1 MIGKAQVHDE
11 EKCLQWR
18 SMETGPL
25 EFAPKLYYYLFHNSY
40 AHHEWGWEWRGF
52 HSKLGLHL
60 KENKSDAKPLIP
72 KRTLGATTDLWT
84 EESTDSQEKDFKH
97 QLEQETLAAADRRV
111 DGAYLLFKDDFDNM
125 QDKISAGLTY
135 CLANSKG
142 DANVISLVNSLS
154 NQNRFI
160 TEQVVVC
167 CTTEDATQ
175 HNPQICRRTEPHAHN
190 GSEDGSCSSN
200 IQELYHKDAPSGQH
214 NVIDTIG
221 LANGWG
227 LAVVWTKYTFHHPT
241 VNHIAHYQGQQTN
254 QKR

>member
-1 MIGKAQVHDE
+1 MRRTLIAIMIGVLLPMIGKAQVYDE
-11 EKCLQWR
+11 EKRLQWR

-84 EESTDSQEKDFKH
+84 KESTDSQEKDFKH

-125 QDKISAGLTY
+125 QNKISAGLTY

-154 NQNRFI
+154 NQNKFI
-160 TEQVVVC
+160 TEQVNYVHKSGNGYELENAKREECYIKLKADMEKV
-167 CTTEDATQ
+167 TQ
-175 HNPQICRRTEPHAHN
+175 ST
-190 GSEDGSCSSN
+190 
-200 IQELYHKDAPSGQH
+200 
-214 NVIDTIG
+214 ID
-221 LANGWG
+221 LMRY
-227 LAVVWTKYTFHHPT
+227 VEVSK
-241 VNHIAHYQGQQTN
+241 
-254 QKR
+254 

>member
-1 MIGKAQVHDE
+1 MKRTLIVIMMGACLVPQISEAQVHDE

-84 EESTDSQEKDFKH
+84 KESTDSQEKDFKH

-125 QDKISAGLTY
+125 QNKISAGLTY

-160 TEQVVVC
+160 TEQVNYVHKSGNGYELENAKREECYIKLKADMEKV
-167 CTTEDATQ
+167 TQ
-175 HNPQICRRTEPHAHN
+175 ST
-190 GSEDGSCSSN
+190 
-200 IQELYHKDAPSGQH
+200 
-214 NVIDTIG
+214 ID
-221 LANGWG
+221 LMRY
-227 LAVVWTKYTFHHPT
+227 VEVSK
-241 VNHIAHYQGQQTN
+241 
-254 QKR
+254 

>member
-1 MIGKAQVHDE
+1 MIGVLLPMISEAQVHDE

-84 EESTDSQEKDFKH
+84 KESTDSQEKNFKH
-97 QLEQETLAAADRRV
+97 QLEQETLAAADRRI

-125 QDKISAGLTY
+125 QNKISAGLTY

-154 NQNRFI
+154 NQNKFI
-160 TEQVVVC
+160 TEQVDYVHKSGNGYELENAKREECYIKLKADMEKV
-167 CTTEDATQ
+167 TQ
-175 HNPQICRRTEPHAHN
+175 ST
-190 GSEDGSCSSN
+190 
-200 IQELYHKDAPSGQH
+200 
-214 NVIDTIG
+214 ID
-221 LANGWG
+221 LMRY
-227 LAVVWTKYTFHHPT
+227 VEVSK
-241 VNHIAHYQGQQTN
+241 
-254 QKR
+254 

>member
-1 MIGKAQVHDE
+1 MRKFLLLTMIGVLLPMISKAQVHDE
-11 EKCLQWR
+11 EKYLQWR

-25 EFAPKLYYYLFHNSY
+25 EFAPKLYYWLFHNNY
-40 AHHEWGWEWRGF
+40 AHHEWEWEWHGF
-52 HSKLGLHL
+52 KSGFFLHL

-84 EESTDSQEKDFKH
+84 KESTDSQEKNFKH

-125 QDKISAGLTY
+125 QNKISAGLTY

-160 TEQVVVC
+160 TEQVSYVHKSGNGYELENAKREECYIKLKADMEKV
-167 CTTEDATQ
+167 TQ
-175 HNPQICRRTEPHAHN
+175 ST
-190 GSEDGSCSSN
+190 
-200 IQELYHKDAPSGQH
+200 
-214 NVIDTIG
+214 ID
-221 LANGWG
+221 LMRY
-227 LAVVWTKYTFHHPT
+227 VEVSK
-241 VNHIAHYQGQQTN
+241 
-254 QKR
+254 